1 MAVEMIN
8 LENLKIALRIDYDDE
23 DIYLK
28 MCLDAAIEHLKSAVD
43 DYETKIKEE
52 SFIKKTNIILVF
64 TVQKLFDERTFNDDT
79 KTSTK
84 INHIVSS
91 LLTQMR

>member
-1 MAVEMIN
+1 MID
-8 LENLKIALRIDYDDE
+8 LTGLKIALRIDYDDE
-23 DIYLK
+23 DTYLK

-43 DYETKIKEE
+43 DYEAKIETE
-52 SFIKKTNIILVF
+52 SFIKKANIVLTF

-79 KTSTK
+79 KTSVK